1 MNLFV
6 GVWTA
11 KLAARELFRPRRYAA
26 PEVLMGKGG
35 SEKSD
40 IFSFGV
46 SVLEVYQGRAPS
58 RASGFKVQADASI
71 ETLLCGDANT
81 HSGCLCE
88 DPQHRPTAYQVR
100 EHMRVQ

>member
-6 GVWTA
+6 GVWNA

-58 RASGFKVQADASI
+58 RASGFKVQACFSRGSI
-71 ETLLCGDANT
+71 VVK
-81 HSGCLCE
+81 
-88 DPQHRPTAYQVR
+88 TALPFAAEQLAR
-100 EHMRVQ
+100 RRLG